1 MSAPLSRSD
10 LSSRELYVDWADL
23 EGLDRIVAIY
33 EVGQQSVVVETNEG
47 REIRITAWLDRRA
60 DQYVADFERRS
71 VVTNG
76 TQRLHVWAQSPAY
89 ARCVADNLQ
98 GCLRAAVVA
107 VDRVAVY

>member
-1 MSAPLSRSD
+1 MSSPIPRSD

-23 EGLDRIVAIY
+23 AGLDRIVAIY
-33 EVGQQSVVVETNEG
+33 EVGEKSLVVETNEG

-71 VVTNG
+71 VVTSG
-76 TQRLHVWAQSPAY
+76 TQRFHVWAQSPAY

-98 GCLRAAVVA
+98 GCLRAAVLA
-107 VDRVAVY
+107 VDRVTVY

>member
-1 MSAPLSRSD
+1 MSSLTPRRD
-10 LSSRELYVDWADL
+10 LSSHEWYVDWDDL
-23 EGLDRIVAIY
+23 AGLDRIVAIY
-33 EVGQQSVVVETNEG
+33 EVGEKSVVVETSEG

-76 TQRLHVWAQSPAY
+76 TQHFHVWAQSPAY

-98 GCLRAAVVA
+98 ACLRAAVLA
-107 VDRVAVY
+107 VDRVTVY